1 MEFEIEVV
9 YFLKVVFGPDS
20 IMSII
25 SVDDEFSSY
34 EEVEEK
40 IQHLQDTEKF
50 KLWKRD
56 SRTIAAAIKRMPKRV
71 FNPEV
76 KYNELLYCCVYGG
89 RETKDELRSMRQR
102 CPYQIKFRCTQ
113 DGQRLRVVSIT
124 PNHNHGPAE
133 TPVEMDIVESK
144 VPDQVGGARDYGY
157 CEELST
163 RSGGW
168 S

>member
-1 MEFEIEVV
+1 MLSTNAFFEIKK
-9 YFLKVVFGPDS
+9 LSK
-20 IMSII
+20 MSII

-40 IQHLQDTEKF
+40 IQQLQDTEKF

-133 TPVEMDIVESK
+133 TPDMDVAESK
-144 VPDQVGGARDYGY
+144 VPDQVSR
-157 CEELST
+157 T
-163 RSGGW
+163 RRHS